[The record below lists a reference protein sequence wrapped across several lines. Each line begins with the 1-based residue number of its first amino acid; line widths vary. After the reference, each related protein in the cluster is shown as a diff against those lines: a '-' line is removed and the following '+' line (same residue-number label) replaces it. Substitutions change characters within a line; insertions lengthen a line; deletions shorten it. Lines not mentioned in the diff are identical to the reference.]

1 MSLAIGSM
9 LSGASTTESKD
20 SKTKKAND
28 NLADS
33 FGEWMKMSPAE
44 HIRAQYLEEHDLTES
59 DLASMDPE
67 KLKAIEDDISK
78 RVQEQLGMANA
89 NKSQT
94 DNATQTQAATS
105 NLQDM
110 LFKMAAS

>member
-9 LSGASTTESKD
+9 LSGASAAESKD

-28 NLADS
+28 SLADS
-33 FGEWMKMSPAE
+33 FGEWMKMTPAE
-44 HIRAQYLEEHDLTES
+44 HIRAQYLEEQGLTED
-59 DLASMDPE
+59 DLASMGPE
-67 KLKAIEDDISK
+67 KLKAIEDEISK
-78 RVQEQLGMANA
+78 RIQEQLGMATA

-94 DNATQTQAATS
+94 DNATQIQAAAS

-110 LFKMAAS
+110 LFKMSAS